1 MKEQRSKE
9 WTLVLFRK
17 YENIYFDDI
26 ETAKFKFGRTQD
38 EVLENEGEPMSK
50 CLISIVKSRNL
61 QDIVME
67 TGFAINFTTINPK
80 NSNYVLLE
88 KLLSS
93 PPTFRK
99 YGYSLYNTGEE
110 GHPLRFVDLGRVC
123 DYTPMPNKI
132 WIRLRPL
139 TINEISWGIENNIFE
154 NNRNNESRGE
164 QLYLNEFGFN
174 IQRGKK
180 KREMSVAFVPDLPLP
195 GPSEFKHKFLN

>member
-38 EVLENEGEPMSK
+38 EVLENEGEPMSE

-80 NSNYVLLE
+80 NSNYVL
-88 KLLSS
+88 
-93 PPTFRK
+93 FRK
-99 YGYSLYNTGEE
+99 ITLFTA
-110 GHPLRFVDLGRVC
+110 D
-123 DYTPMPNKI
+123 
-132 WIRLRPL
+132 
-139 TINEISWGIENNIFE
+139 IS
-154 NNRNNESRGE
+154 
-164 QLYLNEFGFN
+164 
-174 IQRGKK
+174 
-180 KREMSVAFVPDLPLP
+180 
-195 GPSEFKHKFLN
+195 

>member
-1 MKEQRSKE
+1 MKKQLSAIKYPA
-9 WTLVLFRK
+9 LLIGFGLFS
-17 YENIYFDDI
+17 IVSCIDDI
-26 ETAKFKFGRTQD
+26 
-38 EVLENEGEPMSK
+38 ENEGEPMSK

-154 NNRNNESRGE
+154 NNRDNESKGE
-164 QLYLNEFGFN
+164 QLYLNDFGFN

-195 GPSEFKHKFLN
+195 GPSEFKYKFLN